1 VRYVWLFVIGTVVQA
16 AGIAGYMVV
25 SLRNPMATS
34 GKTIAFAVI
43 MVGVGALVWREMRRG
58 ASLGALLGVSGLLA
72 VGYVV
77 AFVMLGTFTFHGLL
91 IGAEMS
97 GRYAM
102 TMLRVGINVFVIYAI
117 GTMLLFLVRR
127 LSQAKPRADMH
138 E

>member
-1 VRYVWLFVIGTVVQA
+1 MRYVWLFVIGTVVQA

-58 ASLGALLGVSGLLA
+58 ASFGALLGVSGLLA

-77 AFVMLGTFTFHGLL
+77 AFVVLGTFTFHGLL

-117 GTMLLFLVRR
+117 GTALLALVRR
-127 LSQAKPRADMH
+127 LSVARPRGDVQ